1 MANAQQPTRQTR
13 HMDIKTFALQDW
25 IEKDL
30 ILMKRINTADNCADA
45 LKKSM
50 GWQLHYCHNDYILGK
65 IIPPYAAA
73 YSIQP
78 HIEV

>member
-1 MANAQQPTRQTR
+1 MANVQQPTRQTR

-25 IEKDL
+25 IKKDL
-30 ILMKRINTADNCADA
+30 ILMKRIDTADNCADA
-45 LKKSM
+45 LTKTM
-50 GWQLHYCHNDYILGK
+50 GRQLHYRHNDYILGK
-65 IIPPYAAA
+65 IIPQYAAA